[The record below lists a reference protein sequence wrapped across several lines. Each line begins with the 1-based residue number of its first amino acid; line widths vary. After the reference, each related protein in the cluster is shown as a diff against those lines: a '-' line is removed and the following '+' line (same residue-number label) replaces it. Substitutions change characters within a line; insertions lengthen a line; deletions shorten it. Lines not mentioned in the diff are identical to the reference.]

1 MSSGLSVKAIS
12 NLGFNSNDINIEII
26 ITNTYLNE
34 KTKHAFLEKK
44 VTFVIFGLILTNSD
58 HNSPFHAHNRLLSI
72 H

>member
-26 ITNTYLNE
+26 LTNTYLNE

-44 VTFVIFGLILTNSD
+44 VTFGLILTNSD